1 MTAPRYQHAR
11 IAAAGL
17 DLLHMTRLKVACS
30 LLMAERV
37 HAELR
42 DWPGTDI
49 RLLVAGV
56 DSAQGAAAAE
66 QGRETGVA
74 VLTIARERRGDLQG
88 LHHGATVKD
97 MFDQLLRLLGDEAP
111 VLATVAAALPSPR
124 SPDRTPLDARTPRLL
139 DHVATTAGI
148 VTLLECGEL
157 RVAVDRDR
165 GLLHLPP
172 GGGET
177 ALVEACERT
186 DWRVEHIARTAFDPR
201 RAGVPTLAPL
211 EPFVWRAASRSAHP
225 IGGRPADG
233 VLGLKG
239 WPAVDAAVLPGG
251 WILALGCLLQRPWS
265 SVALAEACGLPEAE
279 TARIFAAVHH
289 SGLAHIAPAPVTRRA
304 PAPETGP
311 ASAGLLARVA
321 RRFGLHFGGSRG

>member
-42 DWPGTDI
+42 DWPGTGI

-289 SGLAHIAPAPVTRRA
+289 SGLAHIAPAQVTRRA

>member
-42 DWPGTDI
+42 DWPGTGI

-225 IGGRPADG
+225 VGGRPADG

-304 PAPETGP
+304 PAPEAGP

>member
-186 DWRVEHIARTAFDPR
+186 DWRVEHIARSAFDPR

>member
-42 DWPGTDI
+42 DWPGTGI

-289 SGLAHIAPAPVTRRA
+289 SGLAHITPAPVTRRA

>member
-37 HAELR
+37 HAELG
-42 DWPGTDI
+42 DWPGADI

-56 DSAQGAAAAE
+56 DSAQGAAAAA
-66 QGRETGVA
+66 QGRETGMA
-74 VLTIARERRGDLQG
+74 VLTIARERRGDPQS

-111 VLATVAAALPSPR
+111 VLATVAAVPSPR
-124 SPDRTPLDARTPRLL
+124 PADRTQPDARPPRPL

-148 VTLLECGEL
+148 VTVLECGAL

-172 GGGET
+172 GGE
-177 ALVEACERT
+177 AVLIDACERT
-186 DWRVEHIARTAFDPR
+186 DWRVEHIARAAFDPR
-201 RAGVPTLAPL
+201 RAGVPTRAPL

-225 IGGRPADG
+225 VGGRPADG

-239 WPAVDAAVLPGG
+239 WPAIDATVLPGG